1 MFLGA
6 VTAGYL
12 QQESA
17 TTHKNGLIY
26 KPAASEPVEY
36 VIEYVYDDGDT
47 VVTDPFNYAAKKE
60 EKEGWKCVEL
70 KIIKIPIKFDEKLS
84 SPLVILNFLCSLT

>member
-36 VIEYVYDDGDT
+36 FIEYVYDDADM
-47 VVTDPFNYAAKKE
+47 VVTDPFNYAAKTQQK
-60 EKEGWKCVEL
+60 KG
-70 KIIKIPIKFDEKLS
+70 
-84 SPLVILNFLCSLT
+84 